1 MGLKL
6 KGGREGKEGTKQRP
20 PFAHQGTE
28 NSWGQIATLIKNN
41 VSIHFQNEPPE
52 SAWEIFPGQDVWL
65 VYQVGDFCCWGFQ
78 LNGGMAGSFPAPP
91 TPSWAVFSWGE
102 RASNSS
108 NTCPRAWVKKSMLHS
123 LGHSSCRLKDPY
135 VTLKLKYQQLA

>member
-20 PFAHQGTE
+20 PFKHQGTE
-28 NSWGQIATLIKNN
+28 NSWGRIATLIKNN

-65 VYQVGDFCCWGFQ
+65 VHQVGDFCGWGFW
-78 LNGGMAGSFPAPP
+78 LNGGMAVSFPGQLSPP
-91 TPSWAVFSWGE
+91 PAGQFSVEEKGFKLLKYL
-102 RASNSS
+102 
-108 NTCPRAWVKKSMLHS
+108 PQS
-123 LGHSSCRLKDPY
+123 LGKEVHASSLGPFIM
-135 VTLKLKYQQLA
+135 QA